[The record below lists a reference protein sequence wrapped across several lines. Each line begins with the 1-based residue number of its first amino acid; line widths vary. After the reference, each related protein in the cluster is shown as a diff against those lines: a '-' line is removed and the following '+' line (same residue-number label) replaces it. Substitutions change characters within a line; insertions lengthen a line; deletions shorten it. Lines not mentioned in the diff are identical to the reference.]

1 MILSMNDSVLDTT
14 TGWVIW
20 EIETVVSMPAVPPPP
35 RASATSLGFLG
46 IPGIIG
52 LWPDDGPSMER
63 IGRRH
68 LGPPPANG
76 PTESYRVFDVVFLLS
91 LLLLLPSFVSGRSGD
106 RKCVSHRPFY
116 GFYWVSYRVFFY
128 GAEEGVEKTSNE
140 LVDLGFTGFS
150 LVSKGF
156 TRYEPGLN
164 GFYRVLPG
172 FTWFQRV

>member
-1 MILSMNDSVLDTT
+1 MIRFSTPPLGESYGKSKLLFRCQPC
-14 TGWVIW
+14 
-20 EIETVVSMPAVPPPP
+20 SPPPP

-116 GFYWVSYRVFFY
+116 GFYWVSYRVFFM
-128 GAEEGVEKTSNE
+128 GP
-140 LVDLGFTGFS
+140 
-150 LVSKGF
+150 
-156 TRYEPGLN
+156 RRGL
-164 GFYRVLPG
+164 RKPRMSWLTWVLPG
-172 FTWFQRV
+172 FPWFQRVSPDMNQV

>member
-1 MILSMNDSVLDTT
+1 MRFPQALLRVL
-14 TGWVIW
+14 
-20 EIETVVSMPAVPPPP
+20 
-35 RASATSLGFLG
+35 LGFL
-46 IPGIIG
+46 
-52 LWPDDGPSMER
+52 PS
-63 IGRRH
+63 
-68 LGPPPANG
+68 
-76 PTESYRVFDVVFLLS
+76 
-91 LLLLLPSFVSGRSGD
+91 
-106 RKCVSHRPFY
+106 
-116 GFYWVSYRVFFY
+116 FFY